1 VRQAMNNPFAEVA
14 GELSARRGVV
24 VATVVRESGSV
35 PRRTGAKMIVR
46 ADRSTRGS
54 IGGGLFELIVIRDAM
69 AAMRA
74 GASVTKSYSFNPK
87 FTSDDAF
94 GAVCGGRAEVFLE
107 VVMPPDRLL
116 IVGGGHCGRALAR
129 MASMMDFSIVVA
141 DDREE
146 YARAEDFQFANVE
159 KVMHLSAEFEGLPE
173 PDERTYVALVSKGF
187 MTDASALKRVVNS
200 GAAYI
205 GMIGS
210 RKKRETVYEDLK
222 KQGISEEALLRVKN
236 PIGLDI
242 GAETPEEI
250 AVSILAEIVA
260 VRAGRRGDQ
269 MQKDEMQ
276 PRRHGET
283 ETGSDAEELLPQM
296 KTGE

>member
-1 VRQAMNNPFAEVA
+1 MRHAMNNPFAEVA
-14 GELSARRGVV
+14 AELSARRPVV
-24 VATVVRESGSV
+24 VATVVRDSGSV
-35 PRRTGAKMIVR
+35 PRRTGAKMMIHP
-46 ADRSTRGS
+46 DRTTRGS
-54 IGGGLFELIVIRDAM
+54 IGGGLFELIVIRDAI
-69 AAMRA
+69 AALNA
-74 GASVTKSYSFNPK
+74 GVSVTRSYSFNPK

-146 YARAEDFQFANVE
+146 YANPEDFQFPNVE
-159 KVMHLSAEFEGLPE
+159 KVMHLSAEFEGLPG

-187 MTDASALKRVVNS
+187 MTDASALRRVVNS
-200 GAAYI
+200 PAAYI

-210 RKKRETVYEDLK
+210 RKKRDAVYEDLK
-222 KQGISEEALLRVKN
+222 KQGIGEGALSRVKN

-250 AVSILAEIVA
+250 AVSILAEIIA
-260 VRAGRRGDQ
+260 HRAARREAMENSETVKEDGSVGD
-269 MQKDEMQ
+269 K
-276 PRRHGET
+276 
-283 ETGSDAEELLPQM
+283 SDGARVMSL
-296 KTGE
+296 